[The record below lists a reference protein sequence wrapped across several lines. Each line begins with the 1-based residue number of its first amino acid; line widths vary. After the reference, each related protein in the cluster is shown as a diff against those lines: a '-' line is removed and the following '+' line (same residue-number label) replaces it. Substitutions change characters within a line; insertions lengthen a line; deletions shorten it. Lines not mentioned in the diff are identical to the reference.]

1 MSMYID
7 AMEAV
12 KAHRLKDAFELYCS
26 IFLPIGQRSI
36 EFLSFFRYQ
45 LSTYLA
51 KKNNYS
57 LSLPEGDMVSDLIEM
72 VYDETIDNIEE
83 SQIPISDDGRINILE
98 SVEIVFPCQKETHRD
113 KKVLLVAK

>member
-1 MSMYID
+1 MSMYKD
-7 AMEAV
+7 ALKAV
-12 KAHRLKDAFELYCS
+12 EAHRLKDAFEIYCS
-26 IFLPIGQRSI
+26 LFLPLGKRSI

-51 KKNNYS
+51 EKNNYS

-98 SVEIVFPCQKETHRD
+98 SVEIVFPCQKETHKD
-113 KKVLLVAK
+113 KKALLVAK